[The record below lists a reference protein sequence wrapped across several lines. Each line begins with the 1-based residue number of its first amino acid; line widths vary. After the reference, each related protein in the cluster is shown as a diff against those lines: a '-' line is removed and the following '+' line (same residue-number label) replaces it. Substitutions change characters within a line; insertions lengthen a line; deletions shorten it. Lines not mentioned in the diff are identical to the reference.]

1 MQWRFKKFILLL
13 RKGVYPY
20 EDMDIWKKSDQTT
33 IATKEAFYRK
43 LNLENV
49 SDKDYAHVQEV
60 WKVFGIKNRGEYHD
74 LNVFCDTLLLA
85 GMFENFRDKCIEIY
99 GLDPTYFHIL
109 CLHRD

>member
-1 MQWRFKKFILLL
+1 
-13 RKGVYPY
+13 
-20 EDMDIWKKSDQTT
+20 MDIWEKFDETT

-49 SDKDYAHVQEV
+49 SDENYAHVQEV
-60 WKVFGIKNRGEYHD
+60 WKVSGIKNRGEYHD